1 METERTM
8 ETDKRYRMEVKHR
21 WSAPRRYTWEI
32 FDGSRALPRFESRVL
47 FLSREEASIAGK
59 IALAEIRSCEN
70 KREWPAPWD
79 PSL

>member
-59 IALAEIRSCEN
+59 IAC
-70 KREWPAPWD
+70 WD
-79 PSL
+79 KKLRK